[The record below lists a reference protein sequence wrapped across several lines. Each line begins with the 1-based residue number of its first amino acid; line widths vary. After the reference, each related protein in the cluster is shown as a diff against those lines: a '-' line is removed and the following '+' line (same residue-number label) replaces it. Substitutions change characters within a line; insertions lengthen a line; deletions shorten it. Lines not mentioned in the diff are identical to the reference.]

1 MPIVTVVIPLFNK
14 ATDVERT
21 VRSVLAQ
28 SQPDFELIVVDDGST
43 DGGGDVVRAIG
54 DPRIRTIRQANAGV
68 SAARNRG
75 IAEAATDLVA
85 LLDADDEWRPDFLRS
100 VLELRSRFPQAGLW
114 AAGYLMA
121 PPDSGP
127 LKQPQ
132 LRGVPTAPEG
142 GLIDDFFVCLR
153 KDCPVCS
160 SNVLGRR
167 SIFEALGGFAVGEK
181 LSEDWDMW
189 ARIALR
195 YRVAFLPEVQA
206 VYHLDA
212 SNRAM
217 LALRYSGEETRLART
232 LRDAIASGRFEHTT
246 REQLAAILSGHL
258 SRVAKACMAAGR
270 GARARELLSEARR
283 YHAGKS
289 HWRRLWVKSYLGPG
303 LNRFLRAF
311 RGVEKAIRHRAR
323 DGEGSDWGGKPP
335 AR

>member
-1 MPIVTVVIPLFNK
+1 MQQENPMPIVTVVIPLYNK
-14 ATDVERT
+14 AADVERT

-28 SQPDFELIVVDDGST
+28 SQPDFEVIVVDDGST
-43 DGGGDVVRAIG
+43 DGGGDVVRGIG
-54 DPRIRTIRQANAGV
+54 DGRIRVIRQENAGV

-75 IAEAATDLVA
+75 LAEAATDLVA
-85 LLDADDEWRPDFLRS
+85 LLDADDEWRPDFLRT
-100 VLELRSRFPQAGLW
+100 VLKLRNRFPQAGLW
-114 AAGYLMA
+114 ATGYGLA
-121 PPDSGP
+121 PREGGA

-132 LRGVPTAPEG
+132 FRGVPTNPEG

-167 SIFEALGGFAVGEK
+167 AIFEEVGGFAVGET

-195 YRVAFLPEVQA
+195 YPIAFVPAVQA
-206 VYHLDA
+206 VYRLDA

-217 LALRYSGEETRLART
+217 LGQRYSGAETCLART
-232 LRDAIASGRFEHTT
+232 LREALARGRFDYTT
-246 REQLAAILSGHL
+246 REQVAAILSGHL

-270 GARARELLSEARR
+270 GERARELLAEARG

-289 HWRRLWVKSYLGPG
+289 HWRRLWLRSYLGPG
-303 LNRFLRAF
+303 VNRVLRAF
-311 RGVEKAIRHRAR
+311 RGVEKSIRHRLRDAR
-323 DGEGSDWGGKPP
+323 D
-335 AR
+335 